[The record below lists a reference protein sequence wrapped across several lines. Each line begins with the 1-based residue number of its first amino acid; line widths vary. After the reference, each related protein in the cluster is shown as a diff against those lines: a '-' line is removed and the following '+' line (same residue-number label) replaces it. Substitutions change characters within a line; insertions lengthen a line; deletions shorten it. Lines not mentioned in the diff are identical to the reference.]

1 MSFLH
6 PALLAAGLGAVLIPI
21 LIHILMRRRR
31 QPVRWAAMRFLEQAL
46 KSQRRRLRLEQLL
59 LLAARCLVLALL
71 ALALGRPL
79 LGDLS
84 ALPASGPR
92 TVYLVIDASIASSRP
107 GSGAGTSGPTRLAE
121 HQAQARELLS
131 SLDASRGDKAALLAL
146 SGRGLWAEASIATPT
161 SQIASVASAVA
172 ALTPTDAPADLH
184 AAFERLSAL
193 LASPGDGAQ
202 PQIVY
207 LGDLLAAQADV
218 SRPLAS
224 LVPTTASASTPAP
237 VLIVADSGEGTAATN
252 VSLASVEPTRAV
264 LVGKGASSGVRV
276 TLARSGNLAGPGR
289 TEVRAQLWTPAGP
302 AGPESTAS
310 VTWAPAQRE
319 AQAVLDVASSSAAE
333 ATSGSESRLA
343 LRDTFV
349 RVRIDADAIEGDNE
363 AVRVLTA
370 RDRLDLALL
379 ASPSARGRPGASAIE
394 RLGPA
399 DWLELAL
406 APVRSNAPDLKVT
419 ALDPARA
426 FAGSAARS
434 LAEFDAA
441 LVASPESLD
450 DAGWAR
456 LAELLDRGGLVL
468 LMPSTSAGAQ
478 LWTDRLAALG
488 ADWTL
493 PRDPI
498 DLSST
503 GGEGSG
509 LALATTPPPTTNT
522 TLLATLGPELAEL
535 ARPVRVRRVLPIR
548 ATERGPAML
557 SLADGQPFV
566 LASRGK
572 GDRGLIVLLAAPPDL
587 AWSDLPARPLMVP
600 LMQELVRQGVGQASA
615 PISLIAGAPMDLPAG
630 ARLRKLA
637 WPGGEDAARASL
649 EPESISPPALV
660 RHRSLWQLVE
670 TGVAGERVRGLA
682 SVAPGAGLI
691 DPVPGAQAW
700 LARAFAAEPITARES
715 LAQASRQARAN
726 ASTGPGGSTETRAAD
741 TSTAPP
747 GIAPWL
753 LLAAALLAGVEMIL
767 ARRFSHAETSA
778 RPGPGAGVG
787 AA

>member
-59 LLAARCLVLALL
+59 LLAARCLVILLL

-79 LGDLS
+79 LGDRS

-92 TVYLVIDASIASSRP
+92 TVYLVIDASLASSRA
-107 GSGAGTSGPTRLAE
+107 GASAATRLAE
-121 HQAQARELLS
+121 HQARARELLA
-131 SLDASRGDKAALLAL
+131 SLDASRGDKAALIAL
-146 SGRGLWAEASIATPT
+146 SGRGIWAEASIAAPT
-161 SQIASVASAVA
+161 SQIAAVASAVG

-193 LASPGDGAQ
+193 LAAPGDAAQ
-202 PQIVY
+202 PQVVY
-207 LGDLLAAQADV
+207 LGDLFAAQADV

-224 LVPTTASASTPAP
+224 LTTASPGTPTP
-237 VLIVADSGEGTAATN
+237 VLILAEPAGGGPATN
-252 VSLASVEPTRAV
+252 VSLAAIEPTRAV
-264 LVGKGASSGVRV
+264 LVGRGASSGVRV
-276 TLARSGNLAGPGR
+276 TLTRSGNPAAPGR

-310 VTWAPAQRE
+310 VTWAPGQRE
-319 AQAVLDVASSSAAE
+319 AQTVLDVASTSAGAD
-333 ATSGSESRLA
+333 ATLA

-349 RVRIDADAIEGDNE
+349 RVRIDADAIGGDNE

-379 ASPSARGRPGASAIE
+379 ASPSARGRPGATAIE

-399 DWLELAL
+399 DWIELAL

-426 FAGSAARS
+426 PSRG

-441 LVASPESLD
+441 MVASPEALD

-456 LAELLDRGGLVL
+456 LAELLERGGLVM

-478 LWTDRLAALG
+478 LWTDRLASLG
-488 ADWTL
+488 ADWTV

-498 DLSST
+498 DLP
-503 GGEGSG
+503 GEGLG
-509 LALATTPPPTTNT
+509 LALPETPA
-522 TLLATLGPELAEL
+522 TLLAPLGPELAEL
-535 ARPVRVRRVLPIR
+535 ARPVRVRRVLPVR
-548 ATERGPAML
+548 ATERGPAL
-557 SLADGQPFV
+557 LTLADGQPFI

-572 GDRGLIVLLAAPPDL
+572 GERGLVVLFAAPPDL

-600 LMQELVRQGVGQASA
+600 LMQELARQGVGQASA
-615 PISLIAGAPMDLPAG
+615 PISLIAGAPLDLPAG

-637 WPGGEDAARASL
+637 WPGGEDPARAAL
-649 EPESISPPALV
+649 EPESIAPPAMV
-660 RHRSLWQLVE
+660 RHRSLWQVIE
-670 TGVAGERVRGLA
+670 AGPAGERVRGLA
-682 SVAPGAGLI
+682 SVAPAPTGGTL
-691 DPVPGAQAW
+691 DPVPGAPEW
-700 LARAFAAEPITARES
+700 LARAFGAEPIVAGES
-715 LAQASRQARAN
+715 LAQASQRARSDAKSG
-726 ASTGPGGSTETRAAD
+726 AGTEGVE
-741 TSTAPP
+741 SSSAPP

-753 LLAAALLAGVEMIL
+753 LLAAALLAGVEMVL
-767 ARRFSHAETSA
+767 ARRFSHAETPA
-778 RPGPGAGVG
+778 RPEPA
-787 AA
+787 